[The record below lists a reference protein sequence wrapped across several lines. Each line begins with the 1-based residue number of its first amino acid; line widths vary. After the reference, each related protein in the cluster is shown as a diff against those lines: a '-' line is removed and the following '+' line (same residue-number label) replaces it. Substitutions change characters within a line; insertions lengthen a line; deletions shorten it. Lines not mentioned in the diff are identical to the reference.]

1 MRAHVVLEDGFHL
14 VGEAFVGEGQ
24 VSGEVVFNTA
34 HTGYQEVLTDPSY
47 TGQAVVFT
55 YPLIGSIGVNPEDA
69 ESSRIAPAA
78 LIVREYVPRP
88 SNWRATMSLADWL
101 KETGVIGVHQ
111 IDTRA
116 LVRHLRQAGS
126 LKGII
131 ATIDGDLDD
140 AAREELA
147 RKAAASP
154 GVVGQDLVRLVGTKK
169 AYEYVPGRGVVPAG
183 SGRSAQAHA
192 RAKLEAM
199 AQAHAGTQAHAETE
213 ARAGTGAQAE
223 TQAHAETQAE
233 AHALTPGHT
242 QAQARPEAK
251 AHAHAHTHTHTQ
263 VQAWREAQAE
273 AETKAPAHKAAHLA
287 VLDCGVKRS
296 VLDSLA
302 GLGCR
307 VTVLP
312 PTTPAQ
318 DILTMGVQAVIV
330 SNGPG
335 DPTTLGYIVQTVDQ
349 LLGRVPVLGIC
360 LGHQIV
366 AQALGLPVYRLKFGH
381 HGGNH
386 PVKELATG
394 RVEITSHNH
403 GFAVAV
409 PGDANEFTVRRP
421 TGPVRALVTHRSLY
435 DGTVEGLA
443 LPELNVYTFQYHPE
457 AGPGPHD
464 ARGHFA
470 RFLERIGV

>member
-233 AHALTPGHT
+233 AHALTPGHKPSLKARLARSFAEDGIAIAMRYDVDPLRHAMRGFHMLEHP
-242 QAQARPEAK
+242 QLWRKKPWNLVRVLSYWARGKRRNAQAYPPKAGPE
-251 AHAHAHTHTHTQ
+251 
-263 VQAWREAQAE
+263 RIE
-273 AETKAPAHKAAHLA
+273 
-287 VLDCGVKRS
+287 
-296 VLDSLA
+296 
-302 GLGCR
+302 
-307 VTVLP
+307 
-312 PTTPAQ
+312 
-318 DILTMGVQAVIV
+318 MM
-330 SNGPG
+330 
-335 DPTTLGYIVQTVDQ
+335 
-349 LLGRVPVLGIC
+349 
-360 LGHQIV
+360 
-366 AQALGLPVYRLKFGH
+366 QALGLDH
-381 HGGNH
+381 QADIA
-386 PVKELATG
+386 LA
-394 RVEITSHNH
+394 
-403 GFAVAV
+403 AQQKA
-409 PGDANEFTVRRP
+409 A
-421 TGPVRALVTHRSLY
+421 A
-435 DGTVEGLA
+435 
-443 LPELNVYTFQYHPE
+443 
-457 AGPGPHD
+457 
-464 ARGHFA
+464 
-470 RFLERIGV
+470 

>member
-14 VGEAFVGEGQ
+14 EGEAFVGEGE
-24 VSGEVVFNTA
+24 VCGEVVFNTA
-34 HTGYQEVLTDPSY
+34 HSGYQEVLTDPSY

-55 YPLIGSIGVNPEDA
+55 YPHIGNYGVNPEDA
-69 ESSRIAPAA
+69 ESSRIAPCA
-78 LIVREYVPRP
+78 LIIREYSPRP
-88 SNWRATMSLADWL
+88 SNWRATMSLAEWL
-101 KETGVIGVHQ
+101 AGTSVIGVHK

-116 LVRHLRQAGS
+116 LVGHLRTAGA

-131 ATIDGDLDD
+131 TTRDEDIETLV
-140 AAREELA
+140 
-147 RKAAASP
+147 RKAKESP
-154 GVVGQDLVRLVGTKK
+154 GIVGQDLVRL
-169 AYEYVPGRGVVPAG
+169 ASCERPYVYA
-183 SGRSAQAHA
+183 
-192 RAKLEAM
+192 
-199 AQAHAGTQAHAETE
+199 
-213 ARAGTGAQAE
+213 TGNRC
-223 TQAHAETQAE
+223 H
-233 AHALTPGHT
+233 
-242 QAQARPEAK
+242 
-251 AHAHAHTHTHTQ
+251 
-263 VQAWREAQAE
+263 V
-273 AETKAPAHKAAHLA
+273 A
-287 VLDCGVKRS
+287 VLDCGVKKS
-296 VLDSLA
+296 ILDSFA